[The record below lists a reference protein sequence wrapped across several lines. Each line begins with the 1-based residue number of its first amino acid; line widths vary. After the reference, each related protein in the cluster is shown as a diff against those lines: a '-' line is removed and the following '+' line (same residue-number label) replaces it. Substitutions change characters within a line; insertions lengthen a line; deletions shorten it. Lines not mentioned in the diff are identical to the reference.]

1 MSEEK
6 DKKAPD
12 ESSKEDSTGQAE
24 EKKDGGAT
32 PEVEEKK
39 EEAASEVVK
48 GVEVDKEA
56 VKDGLA
62 EAKEAM
68 SDLSDDAKKLIETVE
83 KMTVLEL
90 NKLVKAIEIK
100 FGVSAQAVAVAA
112 PGAGGDSAE
121 EEKDSFTVELK
132 EIGGQKIAVIKA
144 VKALLGLGLKDAK
157 DLVDDAPAVLKEG
170 VKKAEAEDI
179 KKQIEEAGGTVELK

>member
-6 DKKAPD
+6 DKKVPD
-12 ESSKEDSTGQAE
+12 ESSKEDSKGQAE
-24 EKKDGGAT
+24 EKKVDEAPKEAKEET
-32 PEVEEKK
+32 PKVEEASSKKK
-39 EEAASEVVK
+39 EEEVK
-48 GVEVDKEA
+48 
-56 VKDGLA
+56 KDDD
-62 EAKEAM
+62 EAKTALA
-68 SDLSDDAKKLIETVE
+68 DLSDDAKKLIETVE

-121 EEKDSFTVELK
+121 EEKNSFTVELK
-132 EIGGQKIAVIKA
+132 EVGGQKIAVIKA

-170 VKKAEAEDI
+170 VKKEEAEDI

>member
-6 DKKAPD
+6 DQKDLDK
-12 ESSKEDSTGQAE
+12 SSKEDSTGQAE

-100 FGVSAQAVAVAA
+100 FGVSAQAVAVVA